1 MKRRDAL
8 QLTASLLGG
17 TIIGSEFF
25 LSGCKRKE
33 IPTELFSE
41 KDVAMLDEIG
51 EIILPE
57 SDRSPGA
64 KAANIGDFMKTIVLD
79 CYDEKERS
87 VFVSGLSEINQK
99 SSDQFHQSFMETSGE
114 NRLKLLLESDLEARK
129 IGDGEIPHFFT
140 MMKQLTIWGYFS
152 SEVGATKALRYNPI
166 PGKYIGCVDY
176 KVGEGAWS

>member
-1 MKRRDAL
+1 
-8 QLTASLLGG
+8 
-17 TIIGSEFF
+17 
-25 LSGCKRKE
+25 
-33 IPTELFSE
+33 
-41 KDVAMLDEIG
+41 
-51 EIILPE
+51 
-57 SDRSPGA
+57 
-64 KAANIGDFMKTIVLD
+64 MKTIVLD